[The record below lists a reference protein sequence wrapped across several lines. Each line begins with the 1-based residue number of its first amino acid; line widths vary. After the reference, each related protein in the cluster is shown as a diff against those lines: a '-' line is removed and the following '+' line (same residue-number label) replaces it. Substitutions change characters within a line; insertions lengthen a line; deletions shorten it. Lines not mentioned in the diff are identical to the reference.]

1 MLDSCAVPR
10 LSSLLVACALGTGSA
25 SAGTITGTVELLDKG
40 GRRAQDLSDVVV
52 YVDGPKAKGK
62 PARVSV
68 SMKGKE
74 FRPRV
79 VAVQQGG
86 TVDFPNEDPVFHN
99 AFSVSAA
106 NRFDLDLYKKPK
118 TRSWTFQNA
127 GVARV
132 YCNIHPQMSAVV
144 LVRDNPYF
152 ASAAADGSFT
162 IDGVPEG
169 RWQLK
174 AWQERAPEA
183 VVEVTVP
190 AEGRVTAS
198 LRMDASQWKRVQH
211 KNKFGK
217 DYKDTE
223 RY

>member
-1 MLDSCAVPR
+1 MLA
-10 LSSLLVACALGTGSA
+10 A
-25 SAGTITGTVELLDKG
+25 STAAAGTVTGTVELVDKG
-40 GRRAQDLSDVVV
+40 GRSAPDLSDIVV
-52 YVDGPKAKGK
+52 YVDGPKAKAK
-62 PARVSV
+62 PTRVTV
-68 SMKGKE
+68 VMKGKE

-79 VAVQQGG
+79 VAVPQGG

-99 AFSVSAA
+99 AFSVSGQ

-118 TRSWTFQNA
+118 SKSWTFQNV

-152 ASAAADGSFT
+152 TTAAADGSFT
-162 IDGVPEG
+162 IEGVPPG
-169 RWQLK
+169 TWKVK
-174 AWQERAPEA
+174 AWHERASEA
-183 VVEVTVP
+183 VAEVTVP
-190 AEGRVTAS
+190 AEGRATAA
-198 LRMDASQWKRVQH
+198 LRLDASQWKRVQH
-211 KNKFGK
+211 KDKTGK